1 MSLTAL
7 TKHFESIKDPRQQI
21 KVIYS
26 LHDVLFLT
34 VTAIIAGCEGWE
46 DIEDF
51 GYCRLEWLRQY
62 ASFEHGIPVHDTI
75 ARLISRV
82 NPDALHKCFVEW
94 MKETETLT
102 DNQVIAIDGKTLRRS
117 YDPSDRKSAI
127 HMVSAF
133 ASQNGVVMGQLKT
146 DAKSNEITAIPE
158 LLDLLELKG
167 HLVTLDA
174 MGCQTK
180 IAQKIIQKEANY
192 LLAVKGNQGSLHQ
205 AIKQAFYDDS
215 QNEHS
220 AAYSYL
226 EQQRGRTEYRKY
238 EVLQAD
244 PLQLTEKWL
253 KLTTI
258 GRAIYYRVEN
268 GKELIDTRYY
278 ISSAQLSAEEL
289 AKHVR
294 SHWAI
299 ENQLHWVLDVSFKED
314 NCPINRGHAA
324 ENFSTFRHVG
334 LNQLKRES
342 SLKASIRRKQ
352 RRAAMDTEYLD
363 KVIRA

>member
-1 MSLTAL
+1 MSLNVL
-7 TKHFESIKDPRQQI
+7 TKHFELIEDPRQKI
-21 KVIYS
+21 KVIYP

-34 VTAIIAGCEGWE
+34 VAAIIAGCEGWE

-51 GYCRLEWLRQY
+51 GHCKLEWLRQY
-62 ASFEHGIPVHDTI
+62 APFKHATPVHDTI
-75 ARLISRV
+75 ARLVSRV
-82 NPDALHKCFVEW
+82 NPDALHKCFVQW

-117 YDPSDRKSAI
+117 YDPSDRKSTI

-180 IAQKIIQKEANY
+180 IAKKIIEKEANY
-192 LLAVKGNQGSLHQ
+192 LFSVKGNQGSLHQ
-205 AIKQAFYDDS
+205 AIKEAFYTDS
-215 QNEHS
+215 QNERA

-238 EVLQAD
+238 DVLPAA
-244 PLQLTEKWL
+244 PFHLTEKWS

-258 GRAIYYRVEN
+258 GKAIYYRIEN

-289 AKHVR
+289 ANHVR
-294 SHWAI
+294 SHWAV
-299 ENQLHWVLDVSFKED
+299 ENQLHWVLDVSFRED

-342 SLKASIRRKQ
+342 TLKASVRRKQ